1 MKDVSESISEGGEDE
16 IEEIEDSDDEFST
29 PGKDQMQAISRK
41 MAKEFKASKKIRN
54 TQDEPVEKYS
64 NRWMFGGEALRLNLA
79 PKLNQASA

>member
-1 MKDVSESISEGGEDE
+1 
-16 IEEIEDSDDEFST
+16 
-29 PGKDQMQAISRK
+29 MQAISRK